1 MKTWFTYI
9 VVSQLTGSPLLGI
22 AVVAALWFGGG
33 TLWLGRVP
41 DPRGPFRRW
50 ARIRQ
55 LRGEVAMNPHH
66 ADHRTELGGLLVE
79 RRPAEAKAVLEEV
92 AQRHPTLALPA
103 YHLGLAQLRLGETE
117 AGRASIERALALRK
131 DLRFGEPLVRLGDH
145 YMGIGQHAAALAAF
159 ERATVVHSSSAEA
172 WFKAGRAAAAA
183 GDKKTAAAHWAEAL
197 ASTAHAP
204 GFKARVDRPWRW
216 RAWLALRG
224 L

>member
-41 DPRGPFRRW
+41 DPRAPFRTW
-50 ARIRQ
+50 ARIRR
-55 LRGEVAMNPHH
+55 LRAEIGMNPHH
-66 ADHRTELGGLLVE
+66 VDHRTELGGLLAK
-79 RRPAEAKAVLEEV
+79 RRPAEAKVVLDDV
-92 AQRHPTLALPA
+92 VRRHPELALPH
-103 YHLGLAQLRLGETE
+103 YHLGVAQLELGETE
-117 AGRASIERALALRK
+117 AGRASIERALTLRK

-145 YMGIGQHAAALAAF
+145 YLGQGQHAAALAAY

-172 WFKAGRAAAAA
+172 WFKAGKAAAGT
-183 GDKKTAAAHWAEAL
+183 GDKKTAHAHWEEAL
-197 ASTAHAP
+197 ASTAYTP

-216 RAWLALRG
+216 RSWLALRG